1 MHEKKFFI
9 ILNTIADWIIRVIM
23 INLLVITFMLPV
35 VTIIPSLTAGYKL
48 FSDYLNKDEENLFKG
63 FFKYFKEA
71 FVNKMIVT
79 IILIFIIG
87 ITFYNNRLYGD
98 LVESGSNFLHT
109 IGYYLTLVI
118 LIAAIMI
125 AMYLPLVYS
134 ERPNY
139 EISKTFKLA
148 FYLSGKYVFRTIGL
162 TVILLIP
169 YLMFTTSFT
178 ILLFVFCGVSVVLI
192 LNSLLTKKP
201 RMFLQ
206 EMEGKLW

>member
-9 ILNTIADWIIRVIM
+9 VLNSIADWIIRVIM

-35 VTIIPSLTAGYKL
+35 ITIVPSLTAGYRL

-98 LVESGSNFLHT
+98 LVESGANFLYT
-109 IGYYLTLVI
+109 IGYYLTLII

-125 AMYLPLVYS
+125 TMYLPVVYT
-134 ERPNY
+134 ERPDY
-139 EISKTFKLA
+139 DIGQTFKLA
-148 FYLSGKYVFRTIGL
+148 FYLSGKYVFRTVGL
-162 TVILLIP
+162 TLILLIP
-169 YLMFTTSFT
+169 YLMFTTSLT
-178 ILLFVFCGVSVVLI
+178 ILLFVFCGISVVLI
-192 LNSLLTKKP
+192 LNALLTKKP
-201 RMFLQ
+201 RIFLQ
-206 EMEGKLW
+206 EMEGKL